1 MKEEYR
7 AVIEEYSV
15 EETNK
20 DLFMRALKEIMP
32 NRKNF
37 LGWIIAVVC
46 SSATILELQY
56 SANSLKLIEELV
68 EFFSTIQLGILGVVF
83 TVYSILL
90 VFLSK
95 KYIKITAIMEKNLT
109 ETGKSV
115 LKDFTDYYEIV
126 LFLNFF
132 ALLFT
137 VIIYI
142 VVRFGVELY
151 IFLHTGIEC
160 ILPNICLDVFLNM
173 LLWLYILFSIRII
186 YEIKSLIYNTMIV
199 FRMSMVINLI
209 DIGQE
214 DDREENKE

>member
-46 SSATILELQY
+46 SSAIILDLQY

-160 ILPNICLDVFLNM
+160 ILLNRCLDVFLNM

-186 YEIKSLIYNTMIV
+186 YEIKSLIYNTRIV